1 MTFAAVKNS
10 FGNDLPEGSELES
23 AAAGLSRETATAI
36 FLLETNPEDGTV
48 GP

>member
-10 FGNDLPEGSELES
+10 FGNDLPEGSGSSLLCRSES
-23 AAAGLSRETATAI
+23 ETATAI